1 VGEREVLATITDVR
15 LRIREL
21 VEQLPDRDVLVL
33 KHGHP
38 VAVMLG
44 HQKYERLLAYIDEL
58 EDRLSVYEA
67 RSEPKDMR
75 IPWEKVEAEAG
86 LVK

>member
-1 VGEREVLATITDVR
+1 MVEREVLATITDVR

-21 VEQLPDRDVLVL
+21 VEQLPDRDVLIL
-33 KHGHP
+33 RHGHP

-44 HQKYERLLAYIDEL
+44 HRKYETLLAYIDEL
-58 EDRLSVYEA
+58 EDRLSVHEA
-67 RSEPKDMR
+67 RTEPKDMR

>member
-1 VGEREVLATITDVR
+1 MGERQVRATITDVR

-38 VAVMLG
+38 VAVMLAPR
-44 HQKYERLLAYIDEL
+44 KYESLLADIDEL

-67 RSEPKDMR
+67 RTEPKDMR